1 MKTLKNKS
9 VNIIVLLLGVILAL
23 TPFVIAPVCP
33 PMANGMRMSCY
44 YSGLLATGVGI
55 GIIVTSLISIFVNN
69 KIINVILSIINII
82 AGISVHLIPNKIIKI
97 SIGMGKDGNP
107 RFMGY
112 CMKDSMECIKH
123 NTFTIVSVLGISIA
137 IISLIY
143 VVYVSIKKEK

>member
-55 GIIVTSLISIFVNN
+55 GIIVTSLISIFVKN

-82 AGISVHLIPNKIIKI
+82 AGICVHLIPNKIIKI

>member
-1 MKTLKNKS
+1 MKILKNKS
-9 VNIIVLLLGVILAL
+9 VNVIVLLLGAILAL
-23 TPFVIAPVCP
+23 TPFIIAPVCP

-55 GIIVTSLISIFVNN
+55 GIIITSIISIFVKN
-69 KIINVILSIINII
+69 KVINVILYIVNVV
-82 AGISVHLIPNKIIKI
+82 AGLSVHLIPNKIIKI

-123 NTFTIVSVLGISIA
+123 NTFTIVSILGIAIA
-137 IISLIY
+137 IVSAIY
-143 VVYVSIKKEK
+143 IVYVLIKKEK

>member
-9 VNIIVLLLGVILAL
+9 INIIVLLLAVILAL

-82 AGISVHLIPNKIIKI
+82 AGICVHLIPNKIIKI

>member
-9 VNIIVLLLGVILAL
+9 VNVIVLLLGVILAL

-44 YSGLLATGVGI
+44 YSGILATGVGI

-82 AGISVHLIPNKIIKI
+82 AGICVHLIPNKIIKI

>member
-82 AGISVHLIPNKIIKI
+82 AGICVHLIPNKIIKI

>member
-1 MKTLKNKS
+1 MKILKSKA
-9 VNIIVLLLGVILAL
+9 VNILVLFLGLILAL
-23 TPFVIAPVCP
+23 TPFVIVPVCP

-82 AGISVHLIPNKIIKI
+82 AGICVHLIPNKIIKI

>member
-9 VNIIVLLLGVILAL
+9 VNVIVLLLGVILAL

-82 AGISVHLIPNKIIKI
+82 AGICVHLIPNKIIKI

-143 VVYVSIKKEK
+143 VVYVLIKKEK

>member
-82 AGISVHLIPNKIIKI
+82 AGICVHLIPNKIIKI

-143 VVYVSIKKEK
+143 VVYV

>member
-82 AGISVHLIPNKIIKI
+82 AGICVHLIPNKIIKI

-143 VVYVSIKKEK
+143 VVYVLIKKEK

>member
-1 MKTLKNKS
+1 
-9 VNIIVLLLGVILAL
+9 
-23 TPFVIAPVCP
+23 
-33 PMANGMRMSCY
+33 MSCY

-82 AGISVHLIPNKIIKI
+82 AGICVHLIPNKIIKI

>member
-1 MKTLKNKS
+1 MKILKNKS
-9 VNIIVLLLGVILAL
+9 VNIIVLFLGAILSL

-69 KIINVILSIINII
+69 KIINIVLSIINII
-82 AGISVHLIPNKIIKI
+82 AGLSVHLIPNKIIKI
-97 SIGMGKDGNP
+97 SIGMGKDGNH

-137 IISLIY
+137 IVSLIY
-143 VVYVSIKKEK
+143 VVYVLIKKEK

>member
-9 VNIIVLLLGVILAL
+9 VNVIVLLLGVILAL

-82 AGISVHLIPNKIIKI
+82 AGICVHLIPNKIIKI

>member
-44 YSGLLATGVGI
+44 YSGLLATVVGI

-82 AGISVHLIPNKIIKI
+82 AGICVHLIPNKIIKI

>member
-9 VNIIVLLLGVILAL
+9 VNILVLLLGVILAL